1 MRAYSLFPLLV
12 LSACGPSQAEYDKLA
27 TERTRLQQRVSELE
41 AQVDELNNGAPRR
54 LAVISSAFQAGNYAE
69 VVSSAREIAARHP
82 GRPETEKARALAS
95 RAEARIAE
103 QTRQAEAAAE
113 AVRRNAERSERDHV
127 RSVVR
132 VRRLWTDDPNSAG
145 GVDLHIVWQNT
156 SSKTVKYATFTV
168 QPYNAVGD
176 VVSCSIRDYSE
187 FSGQVTGPVR
197 PGRVYGAGMSWE
209 TAWYNPTIVRA
220 QLMKIHIEYT
230 DGSTVDFS
238 GDQARLAIG

>member
-1 MRAYSLFPLLV
+1 MMVF
-12 LSACGPSQAEYDKLA
+12 SACGPSQAEYDKLA

-54 LAVISSAFQAGNYAE
+54 LGVISSAFQAGNYAE
-69 VVSSAREIAARHP
+69 VVSSARELASRHP
-82 GRPETEKARALAS
+82 GRPETEKALALAS
-95 RAEARIAE
+95 QAEARIAE
-103 QTRQAEAAAE
+103 QTRQAAAAAE
-113 AVRRNAERSERDHV
+113 AARRNAEQSERDRV

-132 VRRLWTDDPNSAG
+132 VRRVWTDDPNSAG

-168 QPYNAVGD
+168 EPYNAVGD
-176 VVSCSIRDYSE
+176 VVSCSIRDHSQ

-197 PGRVYGAGMSWE
+197 PGTVSGAGKVWE

-220 QLMKIHIEYT
+220 RLVSIHLEYT
-230 DGSTVDFS
+230 DGSTADFS